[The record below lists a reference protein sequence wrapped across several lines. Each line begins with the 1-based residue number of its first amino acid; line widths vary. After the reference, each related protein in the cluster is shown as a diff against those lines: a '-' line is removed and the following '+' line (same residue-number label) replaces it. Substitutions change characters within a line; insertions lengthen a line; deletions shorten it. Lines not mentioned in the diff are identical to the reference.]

1 MSLRRNGKHKCG
13 KSSEKVQAMPY
24 LLHPS
29 LIKSKNSM
37 RQTWAQGNVVNGLAD
52 FRHSKMY
59 VKPFAHVR
67 HYTTSS

>member
-1 MSLRRNGKHKCG
+1 MSVRRNGKHKCG
-13 KSSEKVQAMPY
+13 KSSEKVRVIPY

-37 RQTWAQGNVVNGLAD
+37 RQTWAQDEVVNGLAD
-52 FRHSKMY
+52 FRHTKMY
-59 VKPFAHVR
+59 VKPLAHLR

>member
-24 LLHPS
+24 MLHPS

-37 RQTWAQGNVVNGLAD
+37 RQTWAQNKVVSGLAD
-52 FRHSKMY
+52 FRYSKMH
-59 VKPFAHVR
+59 VKPLAHVR